1 MTAHSSLDAESF
13 QRLLSNAFEVQESGM
28 DSESLATIVDIQRS
42 ITNGELDA
50 DGAMEFVAISAR
62 NVANAAGVAIGLL
75 KEDQLLYRAGSGSAA
90 AYVGLRVMAT
100 LCVSAHDS
108 KNGEILRVENAQAD
122 ERIEA
127 AICRQFGAQAL
138 LILPIYRG
146 GIVAGV
152 LEVLFNEAHVF
163 QNPEVRSY
171 RLMVALVEEAMSR
184 AIKPVRVSV
193 PSQTRVAAHS
203 SSMQPTVARIA
214 AVPTAVSSQ
223 PQQLAAFAASSQK
236 PALVQPSI
244 QAMDRNQISLHRGG
258 ARHLHCPACGNTVSE
273 DSNLAKVL
281 LWTQGTLKRVQQAPL
296 YALRWE
302 SAVAAVLTIACWIAY
317 RDLRNQT
324 TWNTPIRSEASTL
337 DQQVNVTPVKQVLV
351 DGSFGQQNTL
361 RLADTAKH
369 GGSRSKLRFAAN
381 GNEQVRYFSD
391 DVTVRYF
398 NPKPAKKQAPAANS
412 TQVRHI
418 SDDVTV
424 RYFAPA
430 AQASNPDV
438 HYVSNDA
445 GR

>member
-1 MTAHSSLDAESF
+1 MTAHSSLDPESF
-13 QRLLSNAFEVQESGM
+13 QKLLSNAFEVQESGM

-146 GIVAGV
+146 RIVAGV

-184 AIKPVRVSV
+184 AIRPVPVSV
-193 PSQTRVAAHS
+193 PSQTSRVPAHS
-203 SSMQPTVARIA
+203 SPMQTTVARTAAIPTVLPSQQPA
-214 AVPTAVSSQ
+214 AVT
-223 PQQLAAFAASSQK
+223 ASSQK
-236 PALVQPSI
+236 PTLVQPSV
-244 QAMDRNQISLHRGG
+244 QEVDRSQISFHRGG
-258 ARHLHCPACGNTVSE
+258 AFHLHCPACGNEVSE

-281 LWTQGTLKRVQQAPL
+281 LWTQATVKRVQQAPL

-324 TWNTPIRSEASTL
+324 TWNAPIRSEASTL

-351 DGSFGQQNTL
+351 DGSYGPQNTL
-361 RLADTAKH
+361 RLADTSKH
-369 GGSRSKLRFAAN
+369 SGSRSKLRFAGN

-398 NPKPAKKQAPAANS
+398 NPKPAKKQAAATNS

-430 AQASNPDV
+430 AQASNPNV

>member
-1 MTAHSSLDAESF
+1 MTAHSSLDPESF
-13 QRLLSNAFEVQESGM
+13 QKLLSNAFEVQESGM

-146 GIVAGV
+146 RIVAGV

-184 AIKPVRVSV
+184 AIRPVPVSV
-193 PSQTRVAAHS
+193 PSQTSRVPAHS
-203 SSMQPTVARIA
+203 SPMQTTVARTAAIPTVLPSQQPA
-214 AVPTAVSSQ
+214 AVT
-223 PQQLAAFAASSQK
+223 ASSQK
-236 PALVQPSI
+236 PTLVQPSV
-244 QAMDRNQISLHRGG
+244 QEVDRNQISFHRGG
-258 ARHLHCPACGNTVSE
+258 AFHLHCPACGNEVSE

-281 LWTQGTLKRVQQAPL
+281 LWTQATVKRVQQAPL

-324 TWNTPIRSEASTL
+324 TWNAPIRSEASTL

-351 DGSFGQQNTL
+351 DGSFGPQNTL
-361 RLADTAKH
+361 RLADTSKH
-369 GGSRSKLRFAAN
+369 SGSRSKLRLAGN

-398 NPKPAKKQAPAANS
+398 NPKPAKKQAAATNS

-430 AQASNPDV
+430 AQASNPNV

>member
-1 MTAHSSLDAESF
+1 MTAHSSLDPESF
-13 QRLLSNAFEVQESGM
+13 QKLLSNAFEVQESGM

-146 GIVAGV
+146 RIVAGV

-184 AIKPVRVSV
+184 AIRPVPVSV
-193 PSQTRVAAHS
+193 PSQTSRVPAHS
-203 SSMQPTVARIA
+203 SPMQTTVARTAAIPTVLPSQQPA
-214 AVPTAVSSQ
+214 AVT
-223 PQQLAAFAASSQK
+223 ASSQK
-236 PALVQPSI
+236 PTLVQPSI
-244 QAMDRNQISLHRGG
+244 QEIDRNQISFHRGG
-258 ARHLHCPACGNTVSE
+258 AFHLHCPACGNEVSE

-281 LWTQGTLKRVQQAPL
+281 LWTQATVKRVQQAPL

-324 TWNTPIRSEASTL
+324 TWNAPIRSEASTL

-351 DGSFGQQNTL
+351 DGSFGPQNTL
-361 RLADTAKH
+361 RLADTSKH
-369 GGSRSKLRFAAN
+369 SGSRSKLRFAGN

-398 NPKPAKKQAPAANS
+398 NPKPAKKQAAATNS

-430 AQASNPDV
+430 AQASNPNV

>member
-1 MTAHSSLDAESF
+1 MTAHSSLDPESF
-13 QRLLSNAFEVQESGM
+13 QKLLSNAFEVQESGM

-146 GIVAGV
+146 RIVAGV

-184 AIKPVRVSV
+184 AIRPVPVSV
-193 PSQTRVAAHS
+193 PSQTSRVPAHS
-203 SSMQPTVARIA
+203 SPMQTTVARTAAIPTVLPSQQPA
-214 AVPTAVSSQ
+214 AVT
-223 PQQLAAFAASSQK
+223 ASSQK
-236 PALVQPSI
+236 PTLVQPSV
-244 QAMDRNQISLHRGG
+244 QEVDRNQISFHRGG
-258 ARHLHCPACGNTVSE
+258 AFHLHCPACGNEVSE

-281 LWTQGTLKRVQQAPL
+281 LWTQATVKRVQQAPL

-324 TWNTPIRSEASTL
+324 TWNAPIRSEASTL

-351 DGSFGQQNTL
+351 DGSFGPQNTL
-361 RLADTAKH
+361 RLADTSKH
-369 GGSRSKLRFAAN
+369 SGSRSKLRFAGN

-398 NPKPAKKQAPAANS
+398 NPKPAKKQAAATNS

-430 AQASNPDV
+430 AQASNPNV

>member
-1 MTAHSSLDAESF
+1 MTAHSSLDPESF
-13 QRLLSNAFEVQESGM
+13 QKLLSNAFEVQESGM

-146 GIVAGV
+146 RIVAGV

-184 AIKPVRVSV
+184 AIRPVPVSV
-193 PSQTRVAAHS
+193 PSQTSRVPAHS
-203 SSMQPTVARIA
+203 SPMQTTVARTAAIPTALPSQQPA
-214 AVPTAVSSQ
+214 AVT
-223 PQQLAAFAASSQK
+223 ASSQK
-236 PALVQPSI
+236 PTLVQPSV
-244 QAMDRNQISLHRGG
+244 QEVDRNQISFHRGG
-258 ARHLHCPACGNTVSE
+258 AFHLHCPACGNEVSE

-281 LWTQGTLKRVQQAPL
+281 LWTQATVKRVQQAPL

-324 TWNTPIRSEASTL
+324 TWNAPIRSEASTL

-351 DGSFGQQNTL
+351 DGSFGPQNTL
-361 RLADTAKH
+361 RLADTSKH
-369 GGSRSKLRFAAN
+369 SGSRSKLRFAGN

-398 NPKPAKKQAPAANS
+398 NPKPAKKQAAATNS

-430 AQASNPDV
+430 AQASNPNV

>member
-1 MTAHSSLDAESF
+1 MTAHSSLDPESF
-13 QRLLSNAFEVQESGM
+13 QKLLSNAFEVQESGM

-146 GIVAGV
+146 RIVAGV

-171 RLMVALVEEAMSR
+171 RLMVALVAEAMSR
-184 AIKPVRVSV
+184 AIRPVPVSV
-193 PSQTRVAAHS
+193 PSQTSRVPAHS
-203 SSMQPTVARIA
+203 SPMQTTVARTAAIPTVLPSQQPA
-214 AVPTAVSSQ
+214 AVT
-223 PQQLAAFAASSQK
+223 ASSQK
-236 PALVQPSI
+236 PTLVQPSV
-244 QAMDRNQISLHRGG
+244 QEVDRNQISFHRGG
-258 ARHLHCPACGNTVSE
+258 AFHLHCPACGNEVSE

-281 LWTQGTLKRVQQAPL
+281 LWTQATVKRVQQAPL

-324 TWNTPIRSEASTL
+324 TWNAPIRSEASTL

-351 DGSFGQQNTL
+351 DGSFGPQNTL
-361 RLADTAKH
+361 RLADTSKH
-369 GGSRSKLRFAAN
+369 SGSRSKLRFAGN

-398 NPKPAKKQAPAANS
+398 NPKPAKKQAAATNS

-430 AQASNPDV
+430 AQASNPNV

>member
-28 DSESLATIVDIQRS
+28 DSESLTTIVDIQRS

-108 KNGEILRVENAQAD
+108 KNGEILRVENAQVD

-138 LILPIYRG
+138 LILPIYQGR
-146 GIVAGV
+146 IVAGV

-171 RLMVALVEEAMSR
+171 RLMVALVEEAMARASR
-184 AIKPVRVSV
+184 PVPVSV
-193 PSQTRVAAHS
+193 PSQTRVPAQTP
-203 SSMQPTVARIA
+203 SMQPAVARIA
-214 AVPTAVSSQ
+214 TVPTSVPSQ
-223 PQQLAAFAASSQK
+223 PATFAASSQK
-236 PALVQPSI
+236 PTLVQPSI
-244 QAMDRNQISLHRGG
+244 KETAGSQISLHRGG
-258 ARHLHCPACGNTVSE
+258 ALHLHCPACGNEVSE

-281 LWTQGTLKRVQQAPL
+281 LWTQATVKRVQQAPL

-324 TWNTPIRSEASTL
+324 TWNAPIRSEASTL

-361 RLADTAKH
+361 RLADTSKH
-369 GGSRSKLRFAAN
+369 VGSRSKLHFAAN

-398 NPKPAKKQAPAANS
+398 NPKPAKKQPAAASNS

-430 AQASNPDV
+430 AQAGNPDV
-438 HYVSNDA
+438 RYVSNDA